1 MGRLYAA
8 SRMTGVLALLGI
20 AFLAVPSAPSAPAVA
35 PPPSASA
42 AAAPARLVSDP
53 IDFGRPAIRAFTD
66 RDGLPQNSA
75 MAMAIDARGYL
86 WVATQDGLA
95 TYNGRSWTVINMPN
109 RTVSNFVRSM
119 IISSDGSIW
128 CGRENGGVARLLN
141 GEWSTWNAST
151 GFPEGAVGCVF
162 ESNTATNGPVIWAGT
177 SSGLVRFDGE
187 RWMPVGAE
195 SGLRGLRVREMVELP
210 SPDGSAT
217 LWAATNAGLVR
228 LDGDQWKP
236 VALPVGSPGDSVE
249 SLAVTTRADGARS
262 LWAGT
267 GTGHIARLE
276 PSGGWVALEL
286 QSPETVTCLAETESA
301 TGEKVMWAGTDGGG
315 IHRYQNGSWR
325 AFDTRAGMPN
335 NTFWCLLPV
344 RGPRGTPT
352 LWMGTDG
359 GVGRLQLGRWT
370 SFDEKLGLPTDSA
383 YALCETVDD
392 DGTRSIW
399 IGTRGGGLARLRD
412 GQWTVFT
419 TNDGLPNNTIFSLA
433 EFREADG
440 RRWLIAGTQG
450 GGIARFENGRWRT
463 LPIDIPGFEARTVRR
478 LVPSVDLDGTPELW
492 AATGGGG
499 VLRYRNGEWSVLGVA
514 SGLPTGNLFTVT
526 PAPALGGRRAI
537 WVGTQ
542 GYGVARW
549 LDGSWTVFDT
559 SNSTLPNN
567 SVLSLH
573 ATKGA
578 GGRNVLWA
586 GTEGGGAALL
596 DLDADDATWTVI
608 DDSTAT
614 ALPNNTVYQ
623 IREDATR
630 RLYLTTNRGA
640 ARLSP
645 RTPTPDD
652 PAEFRVETF
661 TTEDGLPSN
670 EFNGG
675 SSVIDSTGRIWAG
688 TPAGV
693 AVFDPSSEVVSSDPK
708 PLYIERQH
716 LNDADREIDREIAA
730 GESLAYDE
738 NNLSFE
744 FALLSYFRER
754 ETRYRTQLVGLDE
767 APSEWNADSK
777 ASYRTLPAGAYT
789 FRVWA
794 RDYAGNVAGPVEVA
808 FEVRPA
814 PWLTWWAFV
823 LYIAAIGIAGYGIV
837 RYRLN
842 ALRRR
847 NLELEE
853 GIAERTVQLAEK
865 VDELEVSE
873 RQAQRAKEDALEAR
887 EEALEAT
894 RAKSVFLSNMSHELR
909 TPLNAVLGFAQ
920 LMEREPERS
929 GEDRENLGVI
939 VRSGEHLLG
948 LINDVLSISKIEAG
962 KLTLNEQVF
971 DLGRML
977 QGIED
982 MIGVR
987 ARAKSLRFVIDEAP
1001 GVPQLVRGDEGK
1013 LRQVLINLLGNAVKF
1028 TDAGGVALRVRWEGG
1043 RAEFE
1048 IEDTGQGIAEAE
1060 VGQIFDAF
1068 VQSESGRSAKEGTG
1082 LGLAISRNFVN
1093 LMGGDIDVRSE
1104 LGRGTVFRFEI
1115 DAPAAEEAELPRAQR
1130 RVIGLEPGQTVPRV
1144 LVADDRYENRVLLMK
1159 LLASIGFEVLDAADG
1174 RQAVDSWLA
1183 WHPQLVWMDMRMPVM
1198 DGSAATREI
1207 RRIEAA
1213 KGVSFDDRTRVLALT
1228 ASAFEHERSAVLAAG
1243 CDDFVTK
1250 PYRDTTIFEKL
1261 VEHLGVRFTYE
1272 GEDARIAR
1280 ESEEREDVAITSA
1293 RLGSLPSQL
1302 ASDLHSALM
1311 LGNPKGAQAVI
1322 EAIADHDEP
1331 LADELRR
1338 LVKNYE
1344 FDEIIDAI
1352 EAAGLS
1358 SA

>member
-1 MGRLYAA
+1 MLGLAA
-8 SRMTGVLALLGI
+8 I
-20 AFLAVPSAPSAPAVA
+20 AAPTAAPPRSAVPDHPNARPA
-35 PPPSASA
+35 
-42 AAAPARLVSDP
+42 SDP
-53 IDFGRPAIRAFTD
+53 LEYGRPAVRSFTD

-95 TYNGRSWTVINMPN
+95 TYNGRSWSVINMPN
-109 RTVSNFVRSM
+109 RTVSNFVRAM
-119 IISSDGSIW
+119 IIAADGSVW
-128 CGRENGGVARLLN
+128 CGRENGGAARLSN
-141 GEWSTWNAST
+141 GEWTTWDSRS
-151 GFPEGAVGCVF
+151 GLPEGIVGCVF
-162 ESNTATNGPVIWAGT
+162 ESTVSTGGPVIWAGT
-177 SSGLVRFDGE
+177 SGGLARYDGSN
-187 RWMPVGAE
+187 WTVVGPE
-195 SGLRGLRVREMVELP
+195 SGLPGRVRRMLELP
-210 SPDGSAT
+210 TADGGAT
-217 LWAATNAGLVR
+217 LWAATSGGLAR
-228 LDGDQWKP
+228 LDGDRWTP
-236 VALPVGSPGDSVE
+236 VALPFGSPGDDVGA
-249 SLAVTTRADGARS
+249 LAVATSPDGVSS
-262 LWAGT
+262 LWVGT
-267 GTGHIARLE
+267 SQGR
-276 PSGGWVALEL
+276 VAQLGPGSTWTTL
-286 QSPETVTCLAETESA
+286 SLDTTDNVTCLAETVSA
-301 TGEKVMWAGTDGGG
+301 TGDRVLWAGTDGGG
-315 IHRYQNGSWR
+315 VHRYANGRWR
-325 AFDTRAGMPN
+325 AFDTRSGMPN
-335 NTFWCLLPV
+335 NTYWCLLPV
-344 RGPRGTPT
+344 HGTAGTTT

-370 SFDEKLGLPTDSA
+370 SFDSKLGLPTDSV

-392 DGTRSIW
+392 GGVRSIW

-419 TNDGLPNNTIFSLA
+419 TEDGLPNNTVFSLA

-440 RRWLIAGTQG
+440 KRWLIAGTQG
-450 GGIARFENGRWRT
+450 GVLARFENERWRSV
-463 LPIDIPGFEARTVRR
+463 PIDIPGFDPRTFRQ
-478 LVPSVDLDGTPELW
+478 LLASTDLDGTPELW
-492 AATGGGG
+492 AASGSGG
-499 VLRYRNGEWSVLGVA
+499 VLLYRNGTWSVLDVK
-514 SGLPTGNLFTVT
+514 SGLPTNTLFCVAL
-526 PAPALGGRRAI
+526 APTADGRRAV

-542 GYGVARW
+542 GRGVARW
-549 LDGSWTVFDT
+549 LDNRWTVFDE
-559 SNSTLPNN
+559 SNSALPNN

-573 ATKGA
+573 ATRDA
-578 GGRNVLWA
+578 SGRNFLWA
-586 GTEGGGAALL
+586 GTEGGGAARL
-596 DLDADDATWTVI
+596 DLDREDADWTVF
-608 DDSTAT
+608 DDSTKV

-623 IREDATR
+623 IREDASG

-640 ARLSP
+640 ARLTP
-645 RTPTPDD
+645 RAPTPDD
-652 PAEFRVETF
+652 DAEFRVETF
-661 TTEDGLPSN
+661 TTEDGLPSS

-675 SSVIDSTGRIWAG
+675 SSTVDSAGRIWAG

-693 AVFDPSSEVVSSDPK
+693 AVFDPSQEVPDTAPK
-708 PLYIERQH
+708 PLHIERQH
-716 LNDADREIDREIAA
+716 LNDTDLEVDREIDA

-744 FALLSYFRER
+744 YALLSYFRER

-767 APSEWNADSK
+767 APSEWSADAK
-777 ASYRTLPAGAYT
+777 TSYRTLPAGSYT

-794 RDYAGNVAGPVEVA
+794 RDYSGNVAGPIEVA

-814 PWLTWWAFV
+814 PWLTWWAFLV
-823 LYIAAIGIAGYGIV
+823 YVAAVGLAGYAIV

-847 NLELEE
+847 NLELEQ

-865 VDELEVSE
+865 VDELEISE
-873 RQAQRAKEDALEAR
+873 RNALRAKEDALEAR
-887 EEALEAT
+887 EEALEAN

-920 LMEREPERS
+920 LMEREPDRS

-987 ARAKSLRFVIDEAP
+987 ARAKNLRFVVDEAP
-1001 GVPQLVRGDEGK
+1001 GVPQLIRSDEGK

-1028 TDAGGVALRVRWEGG
+1028 TEAGGVALRVRWEND
-1043 RAEFE
+1043 RAGFE
-1048 IEDTGQGIAEAE
+1048 IEDTGQGIAENE
-1060 VGQIFDAF
+1060 VDQIFDAF

-1093 LMGGDIDVRSE
+1093 LMGGDITVRSE
-1104 LGRGTVFRFEI
+1104 FGRGTVFSFEI
-1115 DAPAAEEAELPRAQR
+1115 DAPKAEEAQLPKAQR
-1130 RVIGLEPGQTVPRV
+1130 RVIGLEPGQTGLRV
-1144 LVADDRYENRVLLMK
+1144 LVVDDRYENRVLLMK
-1159 LLASIGFEVLDAADG
+1159 LLASVGFDVREAADG
-1174 RQAVDSWLA
+1174 RQAVDRWLE
-1183 WHPQLVWMDMRMPVM
+1183 WKPRLVWMDMRMPVM

-1213 KGVSFDDRTRVLALT
+1213 EGISGDARTRVLALT

-1261 VEHLGVRFTYE
+1261 VEHLGVRFVYE

-1280 ESEEREDVAITSA
+1280 EAESRAEVEITSA
-1293 RLGSLPSQL
+1293 RLGGLPSPL
-1302 ASDLHSALM
+1302 ATDLHAALM
-1311 LGNPKGAQAVI
+1311 LGNPKGAQVVI
-1322 EAIADHDEP
+1322 DSIADHDEP

-1358 SA
+1358 SSSQ